1 MRRAV
6 PEHVGSGRRS
16 VVERVRNQPG
26 TASAQAPQRGRGA
39 GGPEPPE
46 LTAVLREHLAEHG
59 TTSDGRLFRGARGG
73 ALSESH
79 YGRLWAA
86 ARLAALSP
94 EEATSPLAHRPYDLR
109 HAAVST
115 WLNGGVPATQVAQ
128 RAGHS
133 VNVLL
138 RVYAKCI
145 AGQDDA
151 LRRRVEQAL
160 RDGRS

>member
-1 MRRAV
+1 MV
-6 PEHVGSGRRS
+6 PS
-16 VVERVRNQPG
+16 
-26 TASAQAPQRGRGA
+26 
-39 GGPEPPE
+39 PPE
-46 LTAVLREHLAEHG
+46 LTAILREHLAEHD

-79 YGRLWAA
+79 YVRLWVA

-94 EEATSPLAHRPYDLR
+94 EEATSPLARRPYDLR
-109 HAAVST
+109 HR
-115 WLNGGVPATQVAQ
+115 GVDVAQRGRPGHQVAQ
-128 RAGHS
+128 WAGHS
-133 VNVLL
+133 VNALL